1 MQLNATVLVSCFRT
15 EGPGLEPTELTAA
28 ETAKAGQRCSAG
40 TVLLEPRAWRRSNSE
55 SDSAIMELWLK
66 GIFRETN

>member
-40 TVLLEPRAWRRSNSE
+40 TAGAEGLEAE
-55 SDSAIMELWLK
+55 Q
-66 GIFRETN
+66 FRVRLRHHGTLAEGNLS

>member
-28 ETAKAGQRCSAG
+28 ETAKAGQRCSAQAG
-40 TVLLEPRAWRRSNSE
+40 TAGADSEGLEAE
-55 SDSAIMELWLK
+55 Q
-66 GIFRETN
+66 FRVRLRHHGTLAEGNLS